1 MDQSTAPM
9 RKNPKTSGSI
19 RRLRRKKLL
28 PEVELKIREHEALQK
43 VLSQQIA
50 DPENQMDLEKSAAL
64 AAEYEKEQQLID
76 GFMEKWEALME
87 PLNDSIIH

>member
-1 MDQSTAPM
+1 M
-9 RKNPKTSGSI
+9 
-19 RRLRRKKLL
+19 
-28 PEVELKIREHEALQK
+28 ELKIREHEALQK

-50 DPENQMDLEKSAAL
+50 DPENQIDLEKSAAL

-76 GFMEKWEALME
+76 GFMENGKPLWR